1 MIRFTSYAA
10 QQALNGS
17 RAAPVSGKFRLNSL
31 LSSPALL
38 ADDSEQATPAEYLDH
53 LQTLGLPFD
62 DDVSILHRA
71 YSDQYNAIHT
81 KPRFADQPRHFVRVG
96 SFAYLDDKSL
106 LKYGDINAPEHC
118 QHRHDMT
125 VRNHYLLPWFRSAY
139 SQALEYAGLLEA
151 NQRIKELFD
160 LMNISGN
167 CGTLNLTSDDE
178 AFEAFA
184 ERLAK
189 HVMTIR
195 ADFIQRSRDMG
206 DYAYDPEDEYPAFLA
221 AKSLL
226 DGYALRDPEFDYDF
240 ENPDVP
246 RPNHWLNRWCD
257 PAYLVRAIRRTS
269 ARRLFDASR
278 LAGVVGKFADPYAPS
293 YLVSRRIHRVRK
305 NRATLS
311 GLAAVS
317 LSDPLVG
324 CPLIDAIDASV
335 SNPEVQRAELMTR
348 LSGFEDVAKQEGHV
362 ALFLTLTCPSRFH
375 PTSGGKTNPNW
386 IAAGRPT
393 VKDGQ
398 DYLNEVWR
406 NIGRRCSDK
415 GTKTNP
421 KEPIT
426 IYGFRFAEPHADGTP
441 HWHAA
446 IYLPHDQANRFRLI
460 CRKECFRDSPD
471 ELGAKKHRFTCKAID
486 LKKGSAVSYC
496 AKYIAKNIDGFAVG
510 TDYETGTNAT
520 DSVQRVLAWK
530 SANNIRQFQ
539 QIGGPTV
546 TAWRELRRM
555 ANQDYDMPGF
565 ETLTQGDWLLLDACR
580 RAADEGNWSA
590 FCVAMGGI
598 FCPRDKQALRPSYST
613 PKAFIRLNA
622 GRMDRPYHENATD
635 FELRV
640 SPEGRLTQYGDPA
653 KTTVDGLL
661 FNQIHIATR
670 LKRYQIKSLEAWE
683 SMKKKLIEQVRD
695 YFITATE
702 TGEYLHMA
710 DELYEQGREKLLEDL
725 DNNHLIA
732 LEWADWQE
740 WAARSAGDSCPVE
753 PSLPLVPC
761 QQLP

>member
-1 MIRFTSYAA
+1 MIRFTSYAN
-10 QQALNGS
+10 QRDLNNGRS
-17 RAAPVSGKFRLNSL
+17 ANTGHF
-31 LSSPALL
+31 
-38 ADDSEQATPAEYLDH
+38 
-53 LQTLGLPFD
+53 TLGRPA
-62 DDVSILHRA
+62 HRSRSPLLGA
-71 YSDQYNAIHT
+71 GTGYSDHDLYLLRLRSSEPYMAMLREDWAQDQAAL
-81 KPRFADQPRHFVRVG
+81 KPVDLKAVYADKDSDHIRVG

-118 QHRHDMT
+118 QHRRDMT
-125 VRNHYLLPWFRSAY
+125 VRNHYLLPWFRSSY

-160 LMNISGN
+160 LMNISGD

-178 AFEAFA
+178 GFEAFA

-189 HVMTIR
+189 HVLTLR
-195 ADFIQRSRDMG
+195 KDYFDG
-206 DYAYDPEDEYPAFLA
+206 DEDEYKAFCA
-221 AKSLL
+221 AHALL
-226 DGYALRDPEFDYDF
+226 SGYGLRDPDFDYEF
-240 ENPDVP
+240 ENPEAP
-246 RPNHWLNRWCD
+246 RPCHWLNRWVD

-415 GTKTNP
+415 GTKANP

>member
-1 MIRFTSYAA
+1 MIRFTSYANQRDLNNGRSANTGHFTLGRPAHRSGSPLLGAGTGYSDHDLYLLRLRSSEPYMAMLREDWA
-10 QQALNGS
+10 Q
-17 RAAPVSGKFRLNSL
+17 
-31 LSSPALL
+31 
-38 ADDSEQATPAEYLDH
+38 EQAALKPVDLKAVYADKDSDH
-53 LQTLGLPFD
+53 
-62 DDVSILHRA
+62 I
-71 YSDQYNAIHT
+71 
-81 KPRFADQPRHFVRVG
+81 RVG
-96 SFAYLDDKSL
+96 SFAYLDDKAL

-118 QHRHDMT
+118 QHRRDMT

-160 LMNISGN
+160 LMNISGD

-178 AFEAFA
+178 GFEAFA

-189 HVMTIR
+189 HVLTLR
-195 ADFIQRSRDMG
+195 KDWFNG
-206 DYAYDPEDEYPAFLA
+206 DEEEYPAFRA

-226 DGYALRDPEFDYDF
+226 DGYALRDPEFDYEF
-240 ENPDVP
+240 ENPNAP
-246 RPNHWLNRWCD
+246 RPHHWLNRWCD
-257 PAYLVRAIRRTS
+257 AAYLVRSIRRVS

-278 LAGVVGKFADPYAPS
+278 VAGVVGKLAQPYAPD
-293 YLVSRRIHRVRK
+293 YLVSRRVHRVHK
-305 NRATLS
+305 NRSTLS
-311 GLAAVS
+311 GLAAVCI
-317 LSDPLVG
+317 DDGMVG
-324 CPLIDAIDASV
+324 CPLVDAIDASV

-348 LSGFEDVAKQEGHV
+348 LKGFETIAKQERHA
-362 ALFLTLTCPSRFH
+362 ALFLTITCPSRFH

-398 DYLNEVWR
+398 DYLNGVWR
-406 NIGRRCSDK
+406 NIGRRCADK
-415 GTKTNP
+415 GTEKAP
-421 KEPIT
+421 REPISV
-426 IYGFRFAEPHADGTP
+426 YGFRFAEPHADGTP
-441 HWHAA
+441 HWHC
-446 IYLPHDQANRFRLI
+446 IIFVPYKRANEYRSI
-460 CRKECFRDSPD
+460 CRKECFKDSPN
-471 ELGAKKHRFTCKAID
+471 EAGASKHRFTCKPLS
-486 LKKGSAVSYC
+486 LKRGSAVGYC
-496 AKYIAKNIDGFAVG
+496 SKYIAKNVDGFAVG
-510 TDYETGTNAT
+510 EDFETGTSALT
-520 DSVQRVLAWK
+520 TVQRVLAWK

-539 QIGGPTV
+539 QVGGPTV

-580 RAADEGNWSA
+580 RAADEGNWDA

-598 FCPRDKQALRPSYST
+598 FCPRDAQTLRPSYST
-613 PKAFIRLNA
+613 PRAFTRLNA
-622 GRMDRPYHENATD
+622 GNVGRPYHENAAD

-653 KTTVDGLL
+653 KTTVDGLV

-683 SMKKKLIEQVRD
+683 TQKKKLIEQVRD

-732 LEWADWQE
+732 LDWADWQE
-740 WAARSAGDSCPVE
+740 WAARSAGDSCPVW
-753 PSLPLVPC
+753 PSVPLDPC
-761 QQLP
+761 Q

>member
-1 MIRFTSYAA
+1 MIGYTVRRLLDSPDKVKAPFT
-10 QQALNGS
+10 
-17 RAAPVSGKFRLNSL
+17 L

-38 ADDSEQATPAEYLDH
+38 ADDAEQATPAEYLDH

-96 SFAYLDDKSL
+96 SFAYLDDKAL

-160 LMNISGN
+160 LMNISGD

-178 AFEAFA
+178 GFEAFA

-189 HVMTIR
+189 HVLTLR
-195 ADFIQRSRDMG
+195 KDYFDG
-206 DYAYDPEDEYPAFLA
+206 DEDEYKAFCA
-221 AKSLL
+221 AHALL
-226 DGYALRDPEFDYDF
+226 SGYGLRDPDFDYEF
-240 ENPDVP
+240 ENPEAP
-246 RPNHWLNRWCD
+246 RPCHWLNRWVD

-348 LSGFEDVAKQEGHV
+348 LSGFEAVAKQEGHV

-415 GTKTNP
+415 GTKANP

-520 DSVQRVLAWK
+520 DSVHRVLAWK

-640 SPEGRLTQYGDPA
+640 SPDGRLTQYGDPA

-732 LEWADWQE
+732 FEWADWQE

>member
-1 MIRFTSYAA
+1 MSTFISYAA
-10 QQALNGS
+10 QRSLDGS
-17 RAAPVSGKFRLNSL
+17 RSAVAAKRSRSPALAGLQGEDYLMALR
-31 LSSPALL
+31 SSPAYMDMLREEW
-38 ADDSEQATPAEYLDH
+38 AQEQAALKPVDLKSVYADKDSDH
-53 LQTLGLPFD
+53 
-62 DDVSILHRA
+62 I
-71 YSDQYNAIHT
+71 
-81 KPRFADQPRHFVRVG
+81 RVG
-96 SFAYLDDKSL
+96 SFAYLDDKAL

-160 LMNISGN
+160 LMNISGD

-178 AFEAFA
+178 GFEAFA

-189 HVMTIR
+189 HVLTLR
-195 ADFIQRSRDMG
+195 KDYFDG
-206 DYAYDPEDEYPAFLA
+206 DEDEYKAFCA
-221 AKSLL
+221 AHALL
-226 DGYALRDPEFDYDF
+226 SGYGLRDPDFDYEF
-240 ENPDVP
+240 ENPEAP
-246 RPNHWLNRWCD
+246 RPCHWLNRWVD

-269 ARRLFDASR
+269 ARQLFDASR

-415 GTKTNP
+415 GTKANP

-471 ELGAKKHRFTCKAID
+471 ELGAKKHRFTCKPID

-520 DSVQRVLAWK
+520 DSVHRVLAWK

>member
-1 MIRFTSYAA
+1 MIGYTVRRLLDSPDKVKAPFT
-10 QQALNGS
+10 
-17 RAAPVSGKFRLNSL
+17 L

-38 ADDSEQATPAEYLDH
+38 ADDAEQATPAEYLDH

-96 SFAYLDDKSL
+96 SFAYLDDKAL

-160 LMNISGN
+160 LMNISGD
-167 CGTLNLTSDDE
+167 CGTLNFTSDDE
-178 AFEAFA
+178 GFEAFA

-189 HVMTIR
+189 HVLTLR
-195 ADFIQRSRDMG
+195 KDWFNG
-206 DYAYDPEDEYPAFLA
+206 DEEEYGAFLA
-221 AKSLL
+221 AHALL
-226 DGYALRDPEFDYDF
+226 SGYGLRDPDFDYEF
-240 ENPDVP
+240 ENPEAP
-246 RPNHWLNRWCD
+246 RPCHWLNRWVD

-415 GTKTNP
+415 GTKANP

-661 FNQIHIATR
+661 FNQIHILTR

>member
-1 MIRFTSYAA
+1 MIGYTVRRLLDSPDKVKAPFT
-10 QQALNGS
+10 
-17 RAAPVSGKFRLNSL
+17 L

-38 ADDSEQATPAEYLDH
+38 ADDAEQATPAEYLDH

-96 SFAYLDDKSL
+96 SFAYLDDKAL

-139 SQALEYAGLLEA
+139 SQALEYAGLLAA

-160 LMNISGN
+160 LMNISGD

-178 AFEAFA
+178 GFEAFS

-189 HVMTIR
+189 HVLTLR
-195 ADFIQRSRDMG
+195 KDYFDG
-206 DYAYDPEDEYPAFLA
+206 DEDEYKAFCA
-221 AKSLL
+221 AHALL
-226 DGYALRDPEFDYDF
+226 SGYGLRDPDFDYEF
-240 ENPDVP
+240 ENPEAP
-246 RPNHWLNRWCD
+246 RPCHWLNRWVD

-415 GTKTNP
+415 GTKANP

>member
-1 MIRFTSYAA
+1 
-10 QQALNGS
+10 
-17 RAAPVSGKFRLNSL
+17 
-31 LSSPALL
+31 
-38 ADDSEQATPAEYLDH
+38 
-53 LQTLGLPFD
+53 
-62 DDVSILHRA
+62 
-71 YSDQYNAIHT
+71 
-81 KPRFADQPRHFVRVG
+81 
-96 SFAYLDDKSL
+96 
-106 LKYGDINAPEHC
+106 
-118 QHRHDMT
+118 
-125 VRNHYLLPWFRSAY
+125 
-139 SQALEYAGLLEA
+139 
-151 NQRIKELFD
+151 
-160 LMNISGN
+160 
-167 CGTLNLTSDDE
+167 
-178 AFEAFA
+178 
-184 ERLAK
+184 
-189 HVMTIR
+189 
-195 ADFIQRSRDMG
+195 
-206 DYAYDPEDEYPAFLA
+206 
-221 AKSLL
+221 
-226 DGYALRDPEFDYDF
+226 
-240 ENPDVP
+240 
-246 RPNHWLNRWCD
+246 
-257 PAYLVRAIRRTS
+257 
-269 ARRLFDASR
+269 
-278 LAGVVGKFADPYAPS
+278 
-293 YLVSRRIHRVRK
+293 
-305 NRATLS
+305 
-311 GLAAVS
+311 
-317 LSDPLVG
+317 
-324 CPLIDAIDASV
+324 
-335 SNPEVQRAELMTR
+335 
-348 LSGFEDVAKQEGHV
+348 
-362 ALFLTLTCPSRFH
+362 
-375 PTSGGKTNPNW
+375 
-386 IAAGRPT
+386 
-393 VKDGQ
+393 
-398 DYLNEVWR
+398 
-406 NIGRRCSDK
+406 
-415 GTKTNP
+415 
-421 KEPIT
+421 
-426 IYGFRFAEPHADGTP
+426 HADGTP

-520 DSVQRVLAWK
+520 DSVHRVLAWK

-670 LKRYQIKSLEAWE
+670 LKRYQIRSLEAWE
-683 SMKKKLIEQVRD
+683 TQKKKLIEQVRD

-732 LEWADWQE
+732 LDWADWQE

>member
-1 MIRFTSYAA
+1 MIRFTSYANQRDLNNGRSANTGHFTLGRPAHRSGSPLLGAGTGYSDHDLYLLRLRSSEPYMAMLREDWA
-10 QQALNGS
+10 Q
-17 RAAPVSGKFRLNSL
+17 
-31 LSSPALL
+31 
-38 ADDSEQATPAEYLDH
+38 EQAALKPVDLKAVYADKDSDH
-53 LQTLGLPFD
+53 
-62 DDVSILHRA
+62 I
-71 YSDQYNAIHT
+71 
-81 KPRFADQPRHFVRVG
+81 RVG
-96 SFAYLDDKSL
+96 SFAYLDDKAL

-160 LMNISGN
+160 LMNISGD

-178 AFEAFA
+178 GFEAFA

-189 HVMTIR
+189 HVLTLR
-195 ADFIQRSRDMG
+195 KDWFNG
-206 DYAYDPEDEYPAFLA
+206 DEEEYPAFRA

-226 DGYALRDPEFDYDF
+226 DGYALRDPEFDYEF
-240 ENPDVP
+240 ENPDAP
-246 RPNHWLNRWCD
+246 RPHHWLNRWCD
-257 PAYLVRAIRRTS
+257 AAYLVRAIRRVS

-278 LAGVVGKFADPYAPS
+278 VAGVVGKFAQPYAPD
-293 YLVSRRIHRVRK
+293 YLVSRRVHRVHK
-305 NRATLS
+305 NRSTLS
-311 GLAAVS
+311 GLAAVCI
-317 LSDPLVG
+317 DDGMVG
-324 CPLIDAIDASV
+324 CPLVDAIDASV

-348 LSGFEDVAKQEGHV
+348 LKGFETIAKQERHA
-362 ALFLTLTCPSRFH
+362 ALFLTITCPSRFH

-398 DYLNEVWR
+398 DYLNGVWR
-406 NIGRRCSDK
+406 NIGRRCADK
-415 GTKTNP
+415 GTEKAP
-421 KEPIT
+421 REPISV
-426 IYGFRFAEPHADGTP
+426 YGFRFAEPHADGTP
-441 HWHAA
+441 HWHC
-446 IYLPHDQANRFRLI
+446 IIFVPYKRANEYRSI
-460 CRKECFRDSPD
+460 CRKECFKDSPN
-471 ELGAKKHRFTCKAID
+471 EAGASKHRFTCKPLS
-486 LKKGSAVSYC
+486 LKRGSAVGYC
-496 AKYIAKNIDGFAVG
+496 SKYIAKNVDGFAVG
-510 TDYETGTNAT
+510 EDFETGTSSLT
-520 DSVQRVLAWK
+520 TVQRVLAWK

-539 QIGGPTV
+539 QVGGPTV

-580 RAADEGNWSA
+580 RAADEGNWDA

-598 FCPRDKQALRPSYST
+598 FCPRDAQTLRPSYST
-613 PKAFIRLNA
+613 PRAFTRLNA
-622 GRMDRPYHENATD
+622 GNVGRPYHENAAD

-653 KTTVDGLL
+653 KTTVDGLI

-683 SMKKKLIEQVRD
+683 TQKKKLIEQVRD

-732 LEWADWQE
+732 LDWADWQE
-740 WAARSAGDSCPVE
+740 WAARSAGDSCPVW
-753 PSLPLVPC
+753 PSVPLDPC
-761 QQLP
+761 Q

>member
-81 KPRFADQPRHFVRVG
+81 KPLFADQPRDFIRVG
-96 SFAYLDDKSL
+96 SFAYLDDKAL

-160 LMNISGN
+160 LMNISGD

-178 AFEAFA
+178 GFEAFA

-189 HVMTIR
+189 HVLTLR
-195 ADFIQRSRDMG
+195 KDYFDG
-206 DYAYDPEDEYPAFLA
+206 DEDEYKAFCA
-221 AKSLL
+221 AHALL
-226 DGYALRDPEFDYDF
+226 SGYDLRDPDFDYGF
-240 ENPDVP
+240 ENPEAP
-246 RPNHWLNRWCD
+246 RPCHWLNRWVD

-317 LSDPLVG
+317 VSDPLVG
-324 CPLIDAIDASV
+324 CSLVDAIDASV

-348 LSGFEDVAKQEGHV
+348 LKGFETIAKQERHA
-362 ALFLTLTCPSRFH
+362 ALFLTITCPSRFH

-398 DYLNEVWR
+398 DYLNGVWR
-406 NIGRRCSDK
+406 NIGRRCADK
-415 GTKTNP
+415 GTEKAP
-421 KEPIT
+421 REPISV
-426 IYGFRFAEPHADGTP
+426 YGFRFAEPHADGTP
-441 HWHAA
+441 HWHC
-446 IYLPHDQANRFRLI
+446 IIFVPYKRANEYRSI
-460 CRKECFRDSPD
+460 CRKECFKDSPN
-471 ELGAKKHRFTCKAID
+471 EAGASKHRFTCKPLS
-486 LKKGSAVSYC
+486 LKRGSAVGYC
-496 AKYIAKNIDGFAVG
+496 SKYIAKNVDGFAVG
-510 TDYETGTNAT
+510 EDFETGTSALT
-520 DSVQRVLAWK
+520 TVQRVLAWK

-539 QIGGPTV
+539 QVGGPTV

-580 RAADEGNWSA
+580 RAADEGNWDA

-598 FCPRDKQALRPSYST
+598 FCPRDAQTVRPSYST
-613 PKAFIRLNA
+613 PRAFTRLNA
-622 GRMDRPYHENATD
+622 GNVGRPYHENAAD

-653 KTTVDGLL
+653 KTTVDGLI

-683 SMKKKLIEQVRD
+683 TQKKKLIEQVRD

-732 LEWADWQE
+732 LDWADWQE
-740 WAARSAGDSCPVE
+740 WAARSAGDSCPVW
-753 PSLPLVPC
+753 PSVPLDPC
-761 QQLP
+761 Q

>member
-1 MIRFTSYAA
+1 MIRFTSYANQRDLNNGRSANTGHFTLGRPAHRSGSPLLGAGSGYSDHDLYLLRLRSSEPYMAMLREDWA
-10 QQALNGS
+10 Q
-17 RAAPVSGKFRLNSL
+17 
-31 LSSPALL
+31 
-38 ADDSEQATPAEYLDH
+38 EQAALKPVDLKA
-53 LQTLGLPFD
+53 
-62 DDVSILHRA
+62 V
-71 YSDQYNAIHT
+71 YSDKDSDHI
-81 KPRFADQPRHFVRVG
+81 RVG
-96 SFAYLDDKSL
+96 SFAYLDDKAL

-118 QHRHDMT
+118 QHRRDMT

-160 LMNISGN
+160 LMNITGD

-178 AFEAFA
+178 GFEAFA

-189 HVMTIR
+189 HVLTLR
-195 ADFIQRSRDMG
+195 KDWFNG
-206 DYAYDPEDEYPAFLA
+206 DEEEYAAFLA

-226 DGYALRDPEFDYDF
+226 DGYALRDPKFDYDF
-240 ENPDVP
+240 KNPDAP
-246 RPNHWLNRWCD
+246 RPHHWLNRWCD
-257 PAYLVRAIRRTS
+257 AAYLVRAIRRVS
-269 ARRLFDASR
+269 SRRLFDASR
-278 LAGVVGKFADPYAPS
+278 VAGVVGKFVQPYAPD
-293 YLVSRRIHRVRK
+293 YLVSRRVHRVHK
-305 NRATLS
+305 NRSTLS
-311 GLAAVS
+311 GLAAVCI
-317 LSDPLVG
+317 DDGMVG
-324 CPLIDAIDASV
+324 CPLVDAIDASV

-348 LSGFEDVAKQEGHV
+348 LKGFETIAKQERHA
-362 ALFLTLTCPSRFH
+362 ALFLTITCPSRFH

-398 DYLNEVWR
+398 DYLNGVWR
-406 NIGRRCSDK
+406 NIGRRCADK
-415 GTKTNP
+415 GTEKAP
-421 KEPIT
+421 REPISV
-426 IYGFRFAEPHADGTP
+426 YGFRFAEPHADGTP
-441 HWHAA
+441 HWHC
-446 IYLPHDQANRFRLI
+446 IIFVPYKRANEYRSI
-460 CRKECFRDSPD
+460 CRKECFKDSPN
-471 ELGAKKHRFTCKAID
+471 EAGASKHRFTCKPLS
-486 LKKGSAVSYC
+486 LKRGSAVGYC
-496 AKYIAKNIDGFAVG
+496 SKYIAKNVDGFAVG
-510 TDYETGTNAT
+510 EDFETGTSALT
-520 DSVQRVLAWK
+520 TVQRVLAWK

-539 QIGGPTV
+539 QVGGPTV

-580 RAADEGNWSA
+580 RAADEGNWDA

-598 FCPRDKQALRPSYST
+598 FCPRDAQTLRPSYST
-613 PKAFIRLNA
+613 PRAFTRLNA
-622 GRMDRPYHENATD
+622 GNVGRPYHENAAD

-683 SMKKKLIEQVRD
+683 TQKKKLIEQVRD

-732 LEWADWQE
+732 LDWADWQE
-740 WAARSAGDSCPVE
+740 WAARSAGDSCPVW
-753 PSLPLVPC
+753 PSVPLDPC
-761 QQLP
+761 Q

>member
-38 ADDSEQATPAEYLDH
+38 ADDAEQATPAEYLDH

-81 KPRFADQPRHFVRVG
+81 KPRFADQSRHFVRVG
-96 SFAYLDDKSL
+96 SFAYLDDKAL

-160 LMNISGN
+160 LMNISGD

-178 AFEAFA
+178 GFEAFA

-189 HVMTIR
+189 HVLTLR
-195 ADFIQRSRDMG
+195 KDWFNG
-206 DYAYDPEDEYPAFLA
+206 DEEEYGAFLA

-226 DGYALRDPEFDYDF
+226 DGYALRDPEFDCDF
-240 ENPDVP
+240 ENPDVR

-257 PAYLVRAIRRTS
+257 PAYLVRAIRRVS

-278 LAGVVGKFADPYAPS
+278 VAGVVNKHSQPYSPD
-293 YLVSRRIHRVRK
+293 YLVSRRIHRSRK
-305 NRATLS
+305 NRLTLS

-317 LSDPLVG
+317 AADPMDG
-324 CPLIDAIDASV
+324 IKLIDAIDASV

-415 GTKTNP
+415 GTKANP

-653 KTTVDGLL
+653 KTTVDGLI

-683 SMKKKLIEQVRD
+683 TQKKKLIEQVRD

-732 LEWADWQE
+732 LDWADWQE
-740 WAARSAGDSCPVE
+740 WAARSAGDSCPVW
-753 PSLPLVPC
+753 PSVPLDPC
-761 QQLP
+761 Q

>member
-1 MIRFTSYAA
+1 MIRFTSYANQRHLNNGRSANTGHFTLGRPAHRSGSPLLGAGTGYSDHDLYLLRLRSSEPYMAMLREDWA
-10 QQALNGS
+10 Q
-17 RAAPVSGKFRLNSL
+17 
-31 LSSPALL
+31 
-38 ADDSEQATPAEYLDH
+38 EQAALKPVDLKAVYADKDSDH
-53 LQTLGLPFD
+53 
-62 DDVSILHRA
+62 I
-71 YSDQYNAIHT
+71 
-81 KPRFADQPRHFVRVG
+81 RVG
-96 SFAYLDDKSL
+96 SFAYLDDKAL
-106 LKYGDINAPEHC
+106 LNYGDINAPEHC
-118 QHRHDMT
+118 QHRRDMT

-160 LMNISGN
+160 LMNISGD

-178 AFEAFA
+178 GFEAFA

-189 HVMTIR
+189 HVLTLR
-195 ADFIQRSRDMG
+195 KDWFNG
-206 DYAYDPEDEYPAFLA
+206 DEEEYPAFLA

-257 PAYLVRAIRRTS
+257 AAHLVRAIRRTS

-278 LAGVVGKFADPYAPS
+278 LAGVVSKHAQPYAPD
-293 YLVSRRIHRVRK
+293 YLVSRRVHRVHK
-305 NRATLS
+305 NRSTLS
-311 GLAAVS
+311 GLAAVCI
-317 LSDPLVG
+317 DDGMVG
-324 CPLIDAIDASV
+324 CPLVDAIDASV

-348 LSGFEDVAKQEGHV
+348 LKGFETIAKQERHA
-362 ALFLTLTCPSRFH
+362 ALFLTITCPSRFH

-398 DYLNEVWR
+398 DYLNGVWR
-406 NIGRRCSDK
+406 NIGRRCADK
-415 GTKTNP
+415 GTEKAP
-421 KEPIT
+421 REPISV
-426 IYGFRFAEPHADGTP
+426 YGFRFAEPHADGTP
-441 HWHAA
+441 HWHC
-446 IYLPHDQANRFRLI
+446 IIFVPYKRANEYRSI
-460 CRKECFRDSPD
+460 CRKECFKDSPN
-471 ELGAKKHRFTCKAID
+471 EAGASKHRFTCKPLS
-486 LKKGSAVSYC
+486 LKRGSAVGYC
-496 AKYIAKNIDGFAVG
+496 SKYIAKNVDGFAVG
-510 TDYETGTNAT
+510 EDFETGTSALT
-520 DSVQRVLAWK
+520 TVQRVLAWK

-539 QIGGPTV
+539 QVGGPTV

-580 RAADEGNWSA
+580 RAADEGNWDA

-598 FCPRDKQALRPSYST
+598 FCPRDAQTLRPSYST
-613 PKAFIRLNA
+613 PRAFTRLNA
-622 GRMDRPYHENATD
+622 GNVGRPYHENAAD

-653 KTTVDGLL
+653 KTTVDGLI

-683 SMKKKLIEQVRD
+683 TQKKKLIEQVRD

-732 LEWADWQE
+732 LDWADWQE
-740 WAARSAGDSCPVE
+740 WAARSAGDSCPVW
-753 PSLPLVPC
+753 PSVPLDPC
-761 QQLP
+761 Q

>member
-38 ADDSEQATPAEYLDH
+38 ADDAEQATPAEYLDH

-96 SFAYLDDKSL
+96 SFAYLDDKAL

-160 LMNISGN
+160 LMNISGD

-178 AFEAFA
+178 GFEAFA

-189 HVMTIR
+189 HVLTLR
-195 ADFIQRSRDMG
+195 KDYFDG
-206 DYAYDPEDEYPAFLA
+206 DEDEYKAFCA
-221 AKSLL
+221 AHALL
-226 DGYALRDPEFDYDF
+226 SGYGLRDPDFDYEF
-240 ENPDVP
+240 ENPEAP
-246 RPNHWLNRWCD
+246 RPCHWLNRWVD

-362 ALFLTLTCPSRFH
+362 AMFLTLTCPSRFH

-415 GTKTNP
+415 GTKANP
-421 KEPIT
+421 KDPIT

-520 DSVQRVLAWK
+520 DSVHRVLAWK

>member
-38 ADDSEQATPAEYLDH
+38 ADDAEQATPAQYLDH

-96 SFAYLDDKSL
+96 SFAYLDDKAL

-160 LMNISGN
+160 LMNISGD

-178 AFEAFA
+178 GFEAFA
-184 ERLAK
+184 ERLVK
-189 HVMTIR
+189 HVLTLR
-195 ADFIQRSRDMG
+195 KDWFSG
-206 DYAYDPEDEYPAFLA
+206 DEEEYAAFRA

-226 DGYALRDPEFDYDF
+226 DGYGLRDPEFDYDF
-240 ENPDVP
+240 ENPDVA

-257 PAYLVRAIRRTS
+257 PAYLVRAIRRVS

-278 LAGVVGKFADPYAPS
+278 VAGVVSKFVQPYAPD
-293 YLVSRRIHRVRK
+293 YLVSRRVHRVRK
-305 NRATLS
+305 NRSTLS
-311 GLAAVS
+311 CLAAVS
-317 LSDPLVG
+317 AADPMCG
-324 CPLIDAIDASV
+324 IPLIDAIDASV

-348 LSGFEDVAKQEGHV
+348 LKGFETVAKQERHA

-375 PTSGGKTNPNW
+375 PTSGGQTNPNW
-386 IAAGRPT
+386 LAAGRPT

-398 DYLNEVWR
+398 DYLNGVWR
-406 NIGRRCSDK
+406 NIGRRCADK
-415 GTKTNP
+415 GTEKAP
-421 KEPIT
+421 REPISV
-426 IYGFRFAEPHADGTP
+426 YGFRFAEPHADGTP
-441 HWHAA
+441 HWHC
-446 IYLPHDQANRFRLI
+446 IIFVPYKRANEYRAI
-460 CRKECFRDSPD
+460 CRKECFKDSPY
-471 ELGAKKHRFTCKAID
+471 EAGASKHRFTCKPLS
-486 LKKGSAVSYC
+486 LKRGSAVGYC
-496 AKYIAKNIDGFAVG
+496 SKYIAKNVDGFAVG
-510 TDYETGTNAT
+510 TDFETGTSALT
-520 DSVQRVLAWK
+520 TVQRVLAWK

-539 QIGGPTV
+539 QVGGPTV

-555 ANQDYDMPGF
+555 STQDYDMPGF

-580 RAADEGNWSA
+580 RAADEGNWDA

-598 FCPRDKQALRPSYST
+598 FCPRGEQTLRPSYST

-683 SMKKKLIEQVRD
+683 AQKKKLIEMVRD

-725 DNNHLIA
+725 DNNHLIS
-732 LEWADWQE
+732 LDWADWQE
-740 WAARSAGDSCPVE
+740 WAARSAGDSCPVW
-753 PSLPLVPC
+753 PSVPLDPC
-761 QQLP
+761 Q

>member
-1 MIRFTSYAA
+1 MIRFTSYAD
-10 QQALNGS
+10 QQTLNGS
-17 RAAPVSGKFRLNSL
+17 RSAVFATRTRSPSLSGLKGEDYLMALR
-31 LSSPALL
+31 SSPAYMDMLREDW
-38 ADDSEQATPAEYLDH
+38 AQEQAALKPVDLKAVYADKDTDH
-53 LQTLGLPFD
+53 
-62 DDVSILHRA
+62 I
-71 YSDQYNAIHT
+71 
-81 KPRFADQPRHFVRVG
+81 RVG
-96 SFAYLDDKSL
+96 SFAYLDDKAL

-118 QHRHDMT
+118 QHRRDMT

-139 SQALEYAGLLEA
+139 SQALEYSGLLEA

-160 LMNISGN
+160 LMNISGD

-178 AFEAFA
+178 GFEAFA

-189 HVMTIR
+189 HVLTLR
-195 ADFIQRSRDMG
+195 KDWFNG
-206 DYAYDPEDEYPAFLA
+206 DEEEYPAFRA

-257 PAYLVRAIRRTS
+257 AAHLVRAIRRAS

-278 LAGVVGKFADPYAPS
+278 LAGVVSKHAQPYAPD
-293 YLVSRRIHRVRK
+293 YLVSRRVHRVHK
-305 NRATLS
+305 NRSTLS
-311 GLAAVS
+311 GLAAVCI
-317 LSDPLVG
+317 DDGMVG
-324 CPLIDAIDASV
+324 CPLVDAIDASV

-348 LSGFEDVAKQEGHV
+348 LKGFETIAKQERHA
-362 ALFLTLTCPSRFH
+362 ALFLTITCPSRFH

-386 IAAGRPT
+386 IAAGHPT

-398 DYLNEVWR
+398 DYLNGVWR
-406 NIGRRCSDK
+406 NIGRRCADK
-415 GTKTNP
+415 GTEKAP
-421 KEPIT
+421 REPVSV
-426 IYGFRFAEPHADGTP
+426 YGFRFAEPHADGTP
-441 HWHAA
+441 HWHC
-446 IYLPHDQANRFRLI
+446 IIFVPYRRANEYRSI
-460 CRKECFRDSPD
+460 CRKECFKDSPD
-471 ELGAKKHRFTCKAID
+471 EAGASKHRFTCKPLS
-486 LKKGSAVSYC
+486 LKRGSAVGYC
-496 AKYIAKNIDGFAVG
+496 SKYIAKNVDGFAVG
-510 TDYETGTNAT
+510 EDFETGTSALT
-520 DSVQRVLAWK
+520 TVQRVLAWK

-539 QIGGPTV
+539 QVGGPTV

-580 RAADEGNWSA
+580 RAADEGNWGA

-598 FCPRDKQALRPSYST
+598 FCPRDAQTLRPSYST
-613 PKAFIRLNA
+613 PRAFTRLNA
-622 GRMDRPYHENATD
+622 GNVGRPYHENAAD
-635 FELRV
+635 YELRV
-640 SPEGRLTQYGDPA
+640 SPKGRLTQYGDPA
-653 KTTVDGLL
+653 KTTVDGLI

-683 SMKKKLIEQVRD
+683 TQKKKLIEQVRD

-732 LEWADWQE
+732 LDWADWQE
-740 WAARSAGDSCPVE
+740 WAARSAGDSCPVW
-753 PSLPLVPC
+753 PSVPLDPC
-761 QQLP
+761 Q

>member
-1 MIRFTSYAA
+1 MIRFTSYANQRDLNNGRSANTGHFTLGRPAHLSGSPLLGAGTGYSDHDLYLLRLRSSEPYMAMLREDWA
-10 QQALNGS
+10 Q
-17 RAAPVSGKFRLNSL
+17 
-31 LSSPALL
+31 
-38 ADDSEQATPAEYLDH
+38 EQAALKPVDLKAVYADKDSDH
-53 LQTLGLPFD
+53 
-62 DDVSILHRA
+62 I
-71 YSDQYNAIHT
+71 
-81 KPRFADQPRHFVRVG
+81 RVG
-96 SFAYLDDKSL
+96 SFAYLDDKAL
-106 LKYGDINAPEHC
+106 LKYGDINAPQHC
-118 QHRHDMT
+118 QHRRDMT

-160 LMNISGN
+160 LMNISGD

-178 AFEAFA
+178 GFEAFA

-189 HVMTIR
+189 HVLTLR
-195 ADFIQRSRDMG
+195 KDYFNG
-206 DYAYDPEDEYPAFLA
+206 DEEEYAAFCQA
-221 AKSLL
+221 RSLL
-226 DGYALRDPEFDYDF
+226 ESYDLRDPEFDYQF
-240 ENPDVP
+240 EEPEVA
-246 RPNHWLNRWCD
+246 RPNHWLNRWSE
-257 PAYLVRAIRRTS
+257 PAYLVRAIRRAS

-278 LAGVVGKFADPYAPS
+278 VAGVVNKHSQPYSPD
-293 YLVSRRIHRVRK
+293 YLVSRRIHRSRK
-305 NRATLS
+305 NRLTLS

-317 LSDPLVG
+317 AADPMDG
-324 CPLIDAIDASV
+324 IKLIDAIDASV

-415 GTKTNP
+415 GTKANP

-520 DSVQRVLAWK
+520 DSVHRVLAWK

-661 FNQIHIATR
+661 FNQIHILTR

>member
-1 MIRFTSYAA
+1 MIGYTVRRLLDSPDKVKAPFT
-10 QQALNGS
+10 
-17 RAAPVSGKFRLNSL
+17 L

-38 ADDSEQATPAEYLDH
+38 ADDAEQATPAEYLDH

-96 SFAYLDDKSL
+96 SFAYLDDKAL

-160 LMNISGN
+160 LMNISGD

-178 AFEAFA
+178 GFEAFA

-189 HVMTIR
+189 HVLTLR
-195 ADFIQRSRDMG
+195 KDYFDG
-206 DYAYDPEDEYPAFLA
+206 DEDEYKAFCA
-221 AKSLL
+221 AHALL
-226 DGYALRDPEFDYDF
+226 SGYGLRDPDFDYEF
-240 ENPDVP
+240 ENPEAP
-246 RPNHWLNRWCD
+246 RPCHWLNRWVD

-348 LSGFEDVAKQEGHV
+348 LSGFEDVAKHEGHV
-362 ALFLTLTCPSRFH
+362 AMFLTLTCPSRFH

-415 GTKTNP
+415 GTKANP

-580 RAADEGNWSA
+580 RAADKGNWSA

-753 PSLPLVPC
+753 PSLVPC

>member
-1 MIRFTSYAA
+1 MIRFTSYAN
-10 QQALNGS
+10 QRDLNNGRS
-17 RAAPVSGKFRLNSL
+17 ANTGHF
-31 LSSPALL
+31 
-38 ADDSEQATPAEYLDH
+38 
-53 LQTLGLPFD
+53 TLGRPA
-62 DDVSILHRA
+62 HRSGSPLLGA
-71 YSDQYNAIHT
+71 GTGYSDHDLYLLRLRSSEPYMAMLREDWAQDQAAL
-81 KPRFADQPRHFVRVG
+81 KPVDLKAVYADKDSDHIRVG
-96 SFAYLDDKSL
+96 SFAYLDDKAL

-160 LMNISGN
+160 LMNISGD

-178 AFEAFA
+178 GFEAFA

-189 HVMTIR
+189 HVLTLR
-195 ADFIQRSRDMG
+195 KDWFNG
-206 DYAYDPEDEYPAFLA
+206 DEEEYAAFRA

-226 DGYALRDPEFDYDF
+226 DGYDLRDPEFDYDF

-257 PAYLVRAIRRTS
+257 ASHLVRAIRRVS

-278 LAGVVGKFADPYAPS
+278 VAGMVGKFAQPYAPD
-293 YLVSRRIHRVRK
+293 YLVSRRIHRVHK
-305 NRATLS
+305 NRSTLS
-311 GLAAVS
+311 GLAAVCI
-317 LSDPLVG
+317 DDGMVG
-324 CPLIDAIDASV
+324 CPLVDAIDASV

-348 LSGFEDVAKQEGHV
+348 LKGFETIAKQERHA
-362 ALFLTLTCPSRFH
+362 ALFLTITCPSRFH

-398 DYLNEVWR
+398 DYLNAVWR
-406 NIGRRCSDK
+406 NIGRRCADK
-415 GTKTNP
+415 GTEKAP
-421 KEPIT
+421 REPISV
-426 IYGFRFAEPHADGTP
+426 YGFRFAEPHADGTP
-441 HWHAA
+441 HWHC
-446 IYLPHDQANRFRLI
+446 IIFVPYKRANEYRSI
-460 CRKECFRDSPD
+460 CRKECFKDSPN
-471 ELGAKKHRFTCKAID
+471 EAGASKHRFTCKPLS
-486 LKKGSAVSYC
+486 LKRGSAVGYC
-496 AKYIAKNIDGFAVG
+496 SKYIAKNVDGFAVG
-510 TDYETGTNAT
+510 EDFETGTSALT
-520 DSVQRVLAWK
+520 TVQRVLAWK

-539 QIGGPTV
+539 QVGGPTV

-580 RAADEGNWSA
+580 RAADEGNWDA

-598 FCPRDKQALRPSYST
+598 FCPRDAQTLRPSYST
-613 PKAFIRLNA
+613 PRAFTRLNA
-622 GRMDRPYHENATD
+622 GNVGRPYHENAAD

-653 KTTVDGLL
+653 KTTVDGLI

-683 SMKKKLIEQVRD
+683 TQKKKLIEQVRD

-725 DNNHLIA
+725 DNNYLIA
-732 LEWADWQE
+732 LDWADWQE
-740 WAARSAGDSCPVE
+740 WAARSAGYSCPVW
-753 PSLPLVPC
+753 PSVPLDPC
-761 QQLP
+761 Q

>member
-1 MIRFTSYAA
+1 MIRFTSYANQKDLNNGRSANTGHFTLGRPAHRSGSPLLGACTGYSDHDLYLLRLRSSEPYMAMLREDWA
-10 QQALNGS
+10 Q
-17 RAAPVSGKFRLNSL
+17 
-31 LSSPALL
+31 
-38 ADDSEQATPAEYLDH
+38 EQAALKPVDLKAVYADKDSDH
-53 LQTLGLPFD
+53 
-62 DDVSILHRA
+62 I
-71 YSDQYNAIHT
+71 
-81 KPRFADQPRHFVRVG
+81 RVG
-96 SFAYLDDKSL
+96 SFAYLDDKAL

-118 QHRHDMT
+118 QHRRDMT

-160 LMNISGN
+160 LMNISGD

-178 AFEAFA
+178 GFEAFA

-189 HVMTIR
+189 YVLTLR
-195 ADFIQRSRDMG
+195 KDYFDG
-206 DYAYDPEDEYPAFLA
+206 DEDEYKAFRSA
-221 AKSLL
+221 HALL
-226 DGYALRDPEFDYDF
+226 SGYDLRDPDFDYGF
-240 ENPDVP
+240 ENPEAP
-246 RPNHWLNRWCD
+246 RPCHWLNRWVD

-317 LSDPLVG
+317 VSDPLVG
-324 CPLIDAIDASV
+324 CPLVDAIDASV

-348 LSGFEDVAKQEGHV
+348 LKGFETIAKQERHA
-362 ALFLTLTCPSRFH
+362 ALFLTITCPSRFH

-398 DYLNEVWR
+398 DYLNGVWR
-406 NIGRRCSDK
+406 NIGRRCADK
-415 GTKTNP
+415 GTEKAP
-421 KEPIT
+421 REPISV
-426 IYGFRFAEPHADGTP
+426 YGFRFAEPHADGTP
-441 HWHAA
+441 HWHC
-446 IYLPHDQANRFRLI
+446 IIFVPYKRANEYRSI
-460 CRKECFRDSPD
+460 CRKECFKDSPN
-471 ELGAKKHRFTCKAID
+471 EAGASKHRFTCKPLS
-486 LKKGSAVSYC
+486 LKRGSAVGYC
-496 AKYIAKNIDGFAVG
+496 SKYIAKNVDGFAVG
-510 TDYETGTNAT
+510 EDFETGTSALNT
-520 DSVQRVLAWK
+520 VQRVLAWK

-539 QIGGPTV
+539 QVGGPTV

-580 RAADEGNWSA
+580 RAADEGNWDA

-598 FCPRDKQALRPSYST
+598 FCPRDAQTLRPSYST
-613 PKAFIRLNA
+613 PRAFTRLNA
-622 GRMDRPYHENATD
+622 GNVGRPYHENAAD

-653 KTTVDGLL
+653 KTTVDGLI

-683 SMKKKLIEQVRD
+683 TQKKKLIEQVRD

-732 LEWADWQE
+732 LDWADWQE
-740 WAARSAGDSCPVE
+740 WAARSAGDSCPVW
-753 PSLPLVPC
+753 PSVPLDPC
-761 QQLP
+761 Q

>member
-1 MIRFTSYAA
+1 MIRFTSYANQRDLNNGRSANTGHFTLGRPAHRSGSPLLGAGSGYSDHDLYLLRLRSSEPYMAMLREDWA
-10 QQALNGS
+10 Q
-17 RAAPVSGKFRLNSL
+17 
-31 LSSPALL
+31 
-38 ADDSEQATPAEYLDH
+38 EQAALKPVDLKSVYADKDSDH
-53 LQTLGLPFD
+53 
-62 DDVSILHRA
+62 I
-71 YSDQYNAIHT
+71 
-81 KPRFADQPRHFVRVG
+81 RVG
-96 SFAYLDDKSL
+96 SFAYLDDKAL

-118 QHRHDMT
+118 QHRRDMT

-160 LMNISGN
+160 LMNISGD

-178 AFEAFA
+178 GFEAFA

-189 HVMTIR
+189 HVLTLR
-195 ADFIQRSRDMG
+195 KDWFNG
-206 DYAYDPEDEYPAFLA
+206 DEEEYPAFRA

-226 DGYALRDPEFDYDF
+226 DGYALRDPEFDYEF
-240 ENPDVP
+240 ENPDAP
-246 RPNHWLNRWCD
+246 RPHHWLNRWCD
-257 PAYLVRAIRRTS
+257 SAYLVRAIRRVS

-278 LAGVVGKFADPYAPS
+278 VAGVVGKFAQPYAPD
-293 YLVSRRIHRVRK
+293 YLVSRRVHRVHK
-305 NRATLS
+305 NRSTLS
-311 GLAAVS
+311 GLAAVCI
-317 LSDPLVG
+317 DDGMVG
-324 CPLIDAIDASV
+324 CPLVDAIDASV

-348 LSGFEDVAKQEGHV
+348 LKGFETIAKQERHA
-362 ALFLTLTCPSRFH
+362 ALFLTITCPSRFH

-398 DYLNEVWR
+398 DYLNGVWR
-406 NIGRRCSDK
+406 NIGRRCADK
-415 GTKTNP
+415 GTEKAP
-421 KEPIT
+421 REPISV
-426 IYGFRFAEPHADGTP
+426 YGFRFAEPHADGTP
-441 HWHAA
+441 HWHC
-446 IYLPHDQANRFRLI
+446 IIFVPYNRANEYRSI
-460 CRKECFRDSPD
+460 CRKECFKDSPN
-471 ELGAKKHRFTCKAID
+471 EAGASKHRFTCKPLS
-486 LKKGSAVSYC
+486 LKRGSAVGYC
-496 AKYIAKNIDGFAVG
+496 SKYIAKNVDGFAVG
-510 TDYETGTNAT
+510 EDFETGTSALT
-520 DSVQRVLAWK
+520 TVQRVLAWK

-539 QIGGPTV
+539 QVGGPTV

-580 RAADEGNWSA
+580 RAADEGNWDA

-598 FCPRDKQALRPSYST
+598 FCPRDAQTLRPSYST
-613 PKAFIRLNA
+613 PRAFTRLNA
-622 GRMDRPYHENATD
+622 GNVGRPYHENAAD

-683 SMKKKLIEQVRD
+683 TQKKKLIEQVRD

-732 LEWADWQE
+732 LDWADWQE
-740 WAARSAGDSCPVE
+740 WAARSAGDSCPVW
-753 PSLPLVPC
+753 PSVPLDPC
-761 QQLP
+761 Q

>member
-1 MIRFTSYAA
+1 MAMLREDWA
-10 QQALNGS
+10 Q
-17 RAAPVSGKFRLNSL
+17 
-31 LSSPALL
+31 
-38 ADDSEQATPAEYLDH
+38 EQAALKPVDLKAVYADKDSDH
-53 LQTLGLPFD
+53 
-62 DDVSILHRA
+62 I
-71 YSDQYNAIHT
+71 
-81 KPRFADQPRHFVRVG
+81 RVG
-96 SFAYLDDKSL
+96 SFAYLDDKAL

-118 QHRHDMT
+118 QHRRDMT

-240 ENPDVP
+240 ENPDAP
-246 RPNHWLNRWCD
+246 RPHHWLNRWCD
-257 PAYLVRAIRRTS
+257 AAYLVRAIRRVS

-278 LAGVVGKFADPYAPS
+278 VAGVVGKFAQPYAPD
-293 YLVSRRIHRVRK
+293 YLVSRRVHRVHK
-305 NRATLS
+305 NRSTLS
-311 GLAAVS
+311 GLAAVCI
-317 LSDPLVG
+317 DDGMVG
-324 CPLIDAIDASV
+324 CPLVDAIDASV

-348 LSGFEDVAKQEGHV
+348 LKGFETIAKQERHA
-362 ALFLTLTCPSRFH
+362 ALFLTITCPSRFH

-398 DYLNEVWR
+398 DYLNGVWR
-406 NIGRRCSDK
+406 NIGRRCADK
-415 GTKTNP
+415 GTEKAP
-421 KEPIT
+421 REPISV
-426 IYGFRFAEPHADGTP
+426 YGFRFAEPHADGTP
-441 HWHAA
+441 HWHC
-446 IYLPHDQANRFRLI
+446 IIFVPYKRANEYRSI
-460 CRKECFRDSPD
+460 CRKECFKDSPN
-471 ELGAKKHRFTCKAID
+471 EAGASKHRFTCKPLS
-486 LKKGSAVSYC
+486 LKRGSAVGYC
-496 AKYIAKNIDGFAVG
+496 SKYIAKNVDGFAVG
-510 TDYETGTNAT
+510 EDFETGTSALT
-520 DSVQRVLAWK
+520 TVQRVLAWK

-539 QIGGPTV
+539 QVGGPTV

-580 RAADEGNWSA
+580 RAADEGNWDA

-598 FCPRDKQALRPSYST
+598 FCPRDAQTLRPSYST
-613 PKAFIRLNA
+613 PRAFTRLNA
-622 GRMDRPYHENATD
+622 GNVGRPYHENAAD

-683 SMKKKLIEQVRD
+683 TQKKKLIEQVRD

-732 LEWADWQE
+732 LDWADWQE
-740 WAARSAGDSCPVE
+740 WAARSAGDSCPVW
-753 PSLPLVPC
+753 PSVPLDPC
-761 QQLP
+761 Q

>member
-1 MIRFTSYAA
+1 MIGYTVRRLLDSPDKIKAPFT
-10 QQALNGS
+10 
-17 RAAPVSGKFRLNSL
+17 L

-38 ADDSEQATPAEYLDH
+38 ADDAEQATPAEYLDH

-96 SFAYLDDKSL
+96 SFAYLDDKAL

-160 LMNISGN
+160 LMNISGD

-178 AFEAFA
+178 GFEAFA

-189 HVMTIR
+189 HVLTLR
-195 ADFIQRSRDMG
+195 KDWFNG
-206 DYAYDPEDEYPAFLA
+206 DEEEYGAFLA
-221 AKSLL
+221 AHALL
-226 DGYALRDPEFDYDF
+226 SGYGLRDPDFDYQF
-240 ENPDVP
+240 ENPEAP
-246 RPNHWLNRWCD
+246 RPCHWLNRWVD

-398 DYLNEVWR
+398 DYLNDVWR

-415 GTKTNP
+415 GTKASP

>member
-1 MIRFTSYAA
+1 MIRFTSYANQRDLNNGRSANTGHFTLGRPAHRSGSPLLGAGTGYSDHDLYLLRLRSSEPYMAMLREDWA
-10 QQALNGS
+10 Q
-17 RAAPVSGKFRLNSL
+17 
-31 LSSPALL
+31 
-38 ADDSEQATPAEYLDH
+38 EQAALKAVDLKSVYADKDSDH
-53 LQTLGLPFD
+53 
-62 DDVSILHRA
+62 I
-71 YSDQYNAIHT
+71 
-81 KPRFADQPRHFVRVG
+81 RVG
-96 SFAYLDDKSL
+96 SFAYLDDKAL

-118 QHRHDMT
+118 QHRRDMT

-160 LMNISGN
+160 LMNISGD

-178 AFEAFA
+178 GFEAFA

-189 HVMTIR
+189 HVLTLR
-195 ADFIQRSRDMG
+195 KDWFNG
-206 DYAYDPEDEYPAFLA
+206 DEEEYGAFLA

-257 PAYLVRAIRRTS
+257 PAYLVRAIRRVS

-278 LAGVVGKFADPYAPS
+278 VAGVVGKFAQSYAPD
-293 YLVSRRIHRVRK
+293 YLVGRRIHRVHK
-305 NRATLS
+305 NRSTLS

-317 LSDPLVG
+317 AADPMCG
-324 CPLIDAIDASV
+324 IPLIDAIDASV

-348 LSGFEDVAKQEGHV
+348 LSGFEAVAKQEGHV

-415 GTKTNP
+415 GTKANP

>member
-1 MIRFTSYAA
+1 MIRFTSYAN
-10 QQALNGS
+10 QKGLNYGRDILPHPLGCSHDHFHGS
-17 RAAPVSGKFRLNSL
+17 HSTLCIHDSIRESYLFRLRGSEAFMAML
-31 LSSPALL
+31 REDWSQ
-38 ADDSEQATPAEYLDH
+38 EQAALKPVDLKAVYADKDSDH
-53 LQTLGLPFD
+53 
-62 DDVSILHRA
+62 I
-71 YSDQYNAIHT
+71 
-81 KPRFADQPRHFVRVG
+81 RVG
-96 SFAYLDDKSL
+96 SFAYLDDKAL

-160 LMNISGN
+160 LMNISGD

-178 AFEAFA
+178 GFEAFA

-189 HVMTIR
+189 HVLTLR
-195 ADFIQRSRDMG
+195 KDWFNG
-206 DYAYDPEDEYPAFLA
+206 DEEEYPAFRA

-226 DGYALRDPEFDYDF
+226 DGYALRDPEFDYEF
-240 ENPDVP
+240 KNPDAP
-246 RPNHWLNRWCD
+246 RPHHWLNRWCD
-257 PAYLVRAIRRTS
+257 AAYLVRAIRRVS

-278 LAGVVGKFADPYAPS
+278 VAGVVGKFAQPYAPD
-293 YLVSRRIHRVRK
+293 YLVSRRIHRVHK
-305 NRATLS
+305 NRSTLS
-311 GLAAVS
+311 GLAAVCI
-317 LSDPLVG
+317 DDGMVG
-324 CPLIDAIDASV
+324 CPLVDAIDSSV

-348 LSGFEDVAKQEGHV
+348 LKGFETIAKQERHA
-362 ALFLTLTCPSRFH
+362 ALFLTITCPSRFH

-398 DYLNEVWR
+398 DYLNGVWR
-406 NIGRRCSDK
+406 NIGRRCADK
-415 GTKTNP
+415 GTEKAP
-421 KEPIT
+421 REPISV
-426 IYGFRFAEPHADGTP
+426 YGFRFAEPHADGTP
-441 HWHAA
+441 HWHC
-446 IYLPHDQANRFRLI
+446 IIFVPYKRANEYRSI
-460 CRKECFRDSPD
+460 CRKECFKDSPN
-471 ELGAKKHRFTCKAID
+471 EAGASKHRFTCKPLS
-486 LKKGSAVSYC
+486 LKRGSAVGYC
-496 AKYIAKNIDGFAVG
+496 SKYIAKNVDGFAVG
-510 TDYETGTNAT
+510 EDFETGTSSLT
-520 DSVQRVLAWK
+520 TVQRVLAWK

-539 QIGGPTV
+539 QVGGPTV

-580 RAADEGNWSA
+580 RAADEGNWDA

-598 FCPRDKQALRPSYST
+598 FCPRDAQTLRPSYST
-613 PKAFIRLNA
+613 PRAFTRLNA
-622 GRMDRPYHENATD
+622 GNVGRPYHENAAD

-653 KTTVDGLL
+653 KTTVDGLI

-732 LEWADWQE
+732 LDWADWQE
-740 WAARSAGDSCPVE
+740 WAARSAGDSCPVW
-753 PSLPLVPC
+753 PSVPLDPC
-761 QQLP
+761 Q